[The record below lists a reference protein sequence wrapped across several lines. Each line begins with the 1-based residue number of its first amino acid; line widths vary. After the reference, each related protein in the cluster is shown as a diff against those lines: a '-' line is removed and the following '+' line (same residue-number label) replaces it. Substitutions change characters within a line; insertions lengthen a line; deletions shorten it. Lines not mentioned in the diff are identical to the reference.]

1 MGCGTEERGQPWTLD
16 PSPIMLSSP
25 RYRVQ
30 AGVSATW
37 TLHSK
42 LSHLSRVSIS
52 TQGANNPQFPRLIVF
67 RVVPGLL
74 FFFPFG
80 VSSPIK
86 FLCHFSTVLLILPFP
101 FQICSLPPLCS
112 SPVSAALCPALPKSC
127 YAQARAQV
135 LSFSSENLCLYYPTL
150 LPMHRRTLNTYQNR
164 ELARV

>member
-1 MGCGTEERGQPWTLD
+1 MWHRGERSALDTGSQPHHALLAQIQSAGWGQRHMD
-16 PSPIMLSSP
+16 SPFQIITSFQSLYQHPRCQQPPVPQAHSLQSSSRTFVFLSL
-25 RYRVQ
+25 
-30 AGVSATW
+30 W
-37 TLHSK
+37 
-42 LSHLSRVSIS
+42 
-52 TQGANNPQFPRLIVF
+52 RL
-67 RVVPGLL
+67 R
-74 FFFPFG
+74 
-80 VSSPIK
+80 PIK